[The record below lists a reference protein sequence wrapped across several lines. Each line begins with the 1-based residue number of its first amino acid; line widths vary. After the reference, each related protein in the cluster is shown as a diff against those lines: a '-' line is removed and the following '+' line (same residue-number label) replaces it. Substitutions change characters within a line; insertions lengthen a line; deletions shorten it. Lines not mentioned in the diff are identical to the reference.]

1 MLIDQNT
8 DRIFKRR
15 QVLMWAAHKRTQCHA
30 KFVES
35 SNETSAAEVRKLSE

>member
-8 DRIFKRR
+8 DRIFKSR
-15 QVLMWAAHKRTQCHA
+15 QVLMWEDSMSYGAS

-35 SNETSAAEVRKLSE
+35 SNETSVAEVG